1 MIRLSVLLVLLMVL
15 AGYIYNSAPWKKYE
29 LEQSVGAHTT
39 LICAVSGL
47 MMFFLSACFIMACKF
62 MGYDSQ
68 LIKFS
73 ADLLFPYPEAFSDVT
88 LAAIEIGLLAVG
100 LAKII
105 PIFILW
111 FLDDG
116 KVSATDLACDA
127 FRNSSTKS
135 EFAEILFESLSA
147 GMPVLFTM
155 KDKKVYVGYPVELKY
170 ANFNDIQ
177 IVPVYSG
184 YRDKDTLELKLTVPY
199 EMVIEKMQSAD
210 TEFDIKQFLVSMPL
224 REISHAHLFDFQKK
238 NLFDQQQNEFNER
251 NITASGE
258 AQA

>member
-29 LEQSVGAHTT
+29 LEQSGGAHTT
-39 LICAVSGL
+39 LICAISGL
-47 MMFFLSACFIMACKF
+47 MMFVLSACFIMPFKYF
-62 MGYDSQ
+62 GYDSQ
-68 LIKFS
+68 LIKLS
-73 ADLLFPYPEAFSDVT
+73 AGLLFPYPGAFSDIT
-88 LAAIEIGLLAVG
+88 LAAIEIGLLAVV

-105 PIFILW
+105 PTILLW
-111 FLDDG
+111 FLEE
-116 KVSATDLACDA
+116 KVTATDLACDA
-127 FRNSSTKS
+127 FRHSSTKS
-135 EFAEILFESLSA
+135 EFTEILFESLSA

-184 YRDKDTLELKLTVPY
+184 YREKDTLELKLTVPY
-199 EMVIEKMQSAD
+199 EMVIEKMESDD

-251 NITASGE
+251 KTTAEGE